1 MDYQKAY
8 IYLFNAMTDAL
19 EELEGKSVENAASI
33 LREAQC
39 QTFVPSAPPFSHA
52 PSNAVGK
59 HGPALGRLSFLRASF
74 LSPTEREKMRYTM
87 ITSNSWQS
95 ALYK

>member
-39 QTFVPSAPPFSHA
+39 QTEEWYMDA
-52 PSNAVGK
+52 K
-59 HGPALGRLSFLRASF
+59 
-74 LSPTEREKMRYTM
+74 EEKDE
-87 ITSNSWQS
+87 
-95 ALYK
+95 